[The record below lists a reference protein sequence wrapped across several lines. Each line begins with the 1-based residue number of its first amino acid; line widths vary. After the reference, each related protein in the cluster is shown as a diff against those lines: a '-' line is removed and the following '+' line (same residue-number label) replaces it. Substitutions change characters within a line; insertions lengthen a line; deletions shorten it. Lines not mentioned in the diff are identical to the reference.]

1 MNRTISVIAVTVLMC
16 VGCVQ
21 QLVDVDTVALDVASE
36 LRGVLPLDT
45 VAAVHLGGVYRV
57 EDGGGVAADSV
68 ALLWSGGEGNVLG
81 EANALWCSLYGGLMG
96 DTVKIVGTW
105 RFTQGTNIGIIRLMA
120 LPDEGGSA
128 LARGSNP
135 GNNLVLHGTVSDA
148 SGGSVRSFVLRRRAN
163 LRTRQ
168 RGFWIIGHRGGA
180 RNSDRLGVS
189 ENTVEMIRLAP
200 RLGCN
205 AVEIDVVR
213 TRDGVPIVF
222 HDERFTPRTV
232 QGAYVLGLVEK
243 YTAQQIRAAARL
255 INGEQI
261 PTLHEALD
269 ATIQQPRLGLVWVD
283 VKQPTVL
290 DSVLHAIV
298 SAQQRARLAGR
309 SDLRFLVG
317 LPSTEI
323 ARTYM
328 EHPLRTQVQAI
339 CELSTRWAR
348 DVGASVWAPR
358 WTAGLQLDE
367 VRAMQRE
374 QRLCFTWTL
383 DDPVFM
389 NEFVTDGEFDGIL
402 TNYPTLLAAKYYTR
416 RGRQ

>member
-1 MNRTISVIAVTVLMC
+1 MAVAVLLC
-16 VGCVQ
+16 SSCVQ
-21 QLVDVDTVALDVASE
+21 QLVDIDDVALDLASE
-36 LRGVLPLDT
+36 LRGVQRLDT
-45 VAAVHLGGVYRV
+45 AAFAHLSGVYRV
-57 EDGGGVAADSV
+57 EVGGGVAADSV
-68 ALLWSGGEGNVLG
+68 ALLWSGDEGSVLG
-81 EANALWCSLYGGLMG
+81 EANALWCSLRGGLLG

-105 RFTQGTNIGIIRLMA
+105 RFTQGTSIGIMRLTV
-120 LPDEGGSA
+120 LPDEGGTA

-135 GNNLVLHGTVSDA
+135 GKDLVLRGTVSDA
-148 SGGSVRSFVLRRRAN
+148 SGGSVRPFVMRRRTN
-163 LRTRQ
+163 LRARL
-168 RGFWIIGHRGGA
+168 RGFWVIGHRGGA

-189 ENTVEMIRLAP
+189 ENTVEMIQLAP

-232 QGAYVLGLVEK
+232 QGAYILGLVEN

-255 INGEQI
+255 VHGERI
-261 PTLHEALD
+261 PTLHEVLD
-269 ATIQQPRLGLVWVD
+269 ATMEQRRLGLVWVD
-283 VKQPTVL
+283 VKQRAVL
-290 DSVLHAIV
+290 DSVLHAMV
-298 SAQQRARLAGR
+298 GAQQRARLKGR
-309 SDLRFLVG
+309 NDLRFLVG
-317 LPSTEI
+317 LPTAEI
-323 ARTYM
+323 ARSYM
-328 EHPLRTQVQAI
+328 EHPLRSQVEAI

-348 DVGASVWAPR
+348 DVEAEVWAPR

-367 VRAMQRE
+367 VQAMQRE